1 MKQAYITQRFNRS
14 SIDIINK
21 SNSIFIE
28 YSKQGYQLTL
38 RQLYYQF
45 IARDLFPESK
55 RYSWTGKKWIKDKNG
70 TKNCQPNY
78 KFLGQI
84 INNARLC
91 GLIDWNYLHDLTRNL
106 RKLSTWK
113 NPAEIIDSAM
123 SQYRIDKWK
132 NQDYHIEVWVEKDAL
147 IQVVGKASTYYEVS
161 YFSCRGYVSQSA
173 MYETAQRL
181 IHSGKKNIIFHLGDH
196 DPSGIDMTR
205 DIKDRLTMF
214 KTKVKIKR
222 LALNM
227 NQIKK
232 YNPPPS
238 PAKTTDS
245 RYESYIEQFGNDSW
259 ELDALEPNVIENLIK
274 SNIKKYINQE
284 KWKETIIKQNR
295 DKNLL
300 RRIIDDLENGEYE

>member
-1 MKQAYITQRFNRS
+1 MKQAYITQRFNRL

-106 RKLSTWK
+106 RKLSTWE

-147 IQVVGKASTYYEVS
+147 IQVVGKASIYYEVP

-274 SNIKKYINQE
+274 SNIEKYINQE
-284 KWKETIIKQNR
+284 KWKETMIKQSR